1 MAKRKTVMV
10 QGADG
15 IFDIMYLDEA
25 KAQEKVQEKTKWLDE
40 GRELGTRANKAGWE
54 IGRWL
59 VRGEE
64 LFLDEKPTS
73 KRALRAYYAVRR
85 EKWLALIRDAA
96 KATNLADSSLRKY
109 AQVVRRRV
117 KVEGLS
123 FAHHI
128 EVMRAHYTDEKGNR
142 GGFDSNAAT
151 AILMLAKDSNWTVAQ
166 TRAEVSRQFPTPN
179 MNIAKDALDRIKR
192 ILNAVSADQKQALIE
207 ALETE
212 IAAMKAALTQPE
224 LFDESGFPSPV

>member
-1 MAKRKTVMV
+1 MNKAEWLAE
-10 QGADG
+10 GA
-15 IFDIMYLDEA
+15 A
-25 KAQEKVQEKTKWLDE
+25 
-40 GRELGTRANKAGWE
+40 LGARANKSAWE

-59 VRGEE
+59 VRGEG

-85 EKWLALIRDAA
+85 QKWEALVREAA
-96 KATNLADSSLRKY
+96 TATNLAESSLRKY
-109 AQVVRRRV
+109 AQVVRRGV

-128 EVMRAHYTDEKGNR
+128 EVMRVHYFEKMGLGEKR
-142 GGFDSNAAT
+142 RFDSNAAT

-166 TRAEVSRQFPTPN
+166 TRAEVSRRFPTPN
-179 MNIAKDALDRIKR
+179 IAQDALDKIKR
-192 ILNAVSADQKQALIE
+192 ILNAVSDDQKQALIE

-212 IAAMKAALTQPE
+212 FAAMKAAPSQPE
-224 LFDESGFPSPV
+224 LFDDNGNLLPF